1 MSQGPTRGASLN
13 YDNLSSSP
21 DPLAFDGDNYLTST
35 SARSPTKKRNQRRV
49 SKTPAASG
57 TIIPSSPFR
66 AVAEQNLSPWK
77 IRVTIEAE
85 EEEGGSNME
94 TTAGRR
100 VTRTMQIPLRQDT
113 PASDR
118 EVGSV
123 RGRRSRSQESPS
135 KTKRSGTPVRS
146 PRKGAGGRKQRQS
159 VTDLNV
165 RPLGDDADEDDWLR
179 RKKSPRKKKTTRA
192 GKSNSGAEATTQ
204 MSSGSHDF
212 EIHAESNE
220 SATAT
225 HQGRANSDSVSV
237 SPELRDID
245 LNKVSVRPRALSARL
260 TADGENHDPQNSA
273 DQLDVPTTRKTK
285 GLDLRKV
292 SVNRAKSYPTPSPT
306 SSYRGDSDGI
316 GGNPVDDEA
325 VSHDAHNEG
334 FDTILES
341 EGFTMIDLDTLPSA
355 KQYGFS
361 SPAVVEGNHQLNG
374 VLSESS
380 TGATN
385 ASNQEQHPSQP
396 EEAIVYPPL
405 NADESDLSSTVPSS
419 PPAAAQPAQ
428 EKGLLRVPLSDAA
441 RKVTPQPYSSPKLP
455 SPPRQDGRGIPHH
468 RHRGSVSAL
477 AAGIALQG
485 VVTPKHKHSDSASA
499 ATVQEKQNCSSSSR
513 DRQQKDENGLFQG
526 FDCGTQRELRAG
538 LRFGEELA
546 RRQSHSPAASGP
558 VTGTETEVASSALAD
573 SKPEE
578 QRKPTAVGLGIS
590 KVEYSSHANHGINRT
605 TQVWRG
611 ENLVQRTPPVHVVP
625 AGKPTESKQ
634 SQAQSPPR
642 TPQNQE
648 SSYIDRN
655 YPDTQDREREREYQ
669 LERDAIIREI
679 ENASASQVIV
689 IDSDSDEE
697 EEANTQRSGY
707 DANVSADENA
717 DGYQENEDEED
728 EDIWLAEAK
737 HSSSPGPEAEQT
749 TARRSE
755 DKFVVASK
763 QDEDKESRQAHEV
776 LTKRPRRSLIPSPWK
791 RGDDIENSTF
801 VSTATEDMSGLLFY
815 KGGETNGGLFGAGEI
830 KRLQQQRQRR
840 GSGKFDIDL
849 MAGTPKKEGEVIVQ
863 EPRFRSDRRH
873 VDVAA
878 QVDRTDESQSSESDG
893 SEAGQHVGDEETLDE
908 VGVDLETQPE
918 AEEEAEAE
926 AEEEEPS
933 SSVSLVSS
941 PSTAQPVK
949 RVPVQF
955 NDSSLS
961 PGNDDGNGKSTTHQ
975 QRQQQ
980 RPYTTQRVNSQSF
993 SPPDQNTNVNTYS
1006 YSSPQRPPTPRS
1018 ALKGSRQS
1026 FAAECRERDAGN
1038 NTPTI
1043 VPSRR
1048 VVFSER
1054 SRGVDVD
1061 GLESSFSMKSSS
1073 SGTRSDE
1080 SELHAQEAQ
1089 GSESHLL
1096 SFVSTSSGNSTS
1108 TTAGELDGQLNGEL
1122 RVQVE
1127 AQDRTTKEDQ
1137 ALYQDEGE
1145 DEHNDQDENGSY
1157 EEDKA
1162 VCRTVRNGRE
1172 NRDKD
1177 NLHYRDD
1184 MSKKKKSEPQRAS
1197 ATASVS
1203 ESESKSAG
1211 SKKGWTSWLWKG
1223 KEESASETAAA
1234 KATGQPSQISGSRHA
1249 RHDER
1254 AAIRG
1259 AYENE
1264 EDGEDEDDESQ
1275 DNLSGSDG
1283 SGWQKTKSSIASS
1296 SLSSATTLK
1305 QHANANADVSK
1316 RAPAAETRTAGA
1328 TSKSRQ
1334 SQSRQLEQYGN
1345 EYQSYPHAHAQSHS
1359 QHQQQR
1365 EHEHEHRNQH
1375 QRQNQQ
1381 HHPRRPDVEVI
1392 NNTSITTRSTSRGS
1406 GSNLNLP
1413 SYLLPPSYPSDPHRS
1428 PSTPLGLR
1436 GELTNSHFRT
1446 LHIIYRKS
1454 LRPKFHAP
1462 AVHEIRPEIMAL
1474 LGTEM
1479 EVDETEPTPPQPQ
1492 AGRGGTNTNSSVLS
1506 EKSTLDE
1513 VFVWKI
1519 GEVECAVLE
1528 RFMQECEFSQG
1539 VGNWSRNIS
1548 RDRRATRRLGDNE
1561 DKIGY
1566 ASGGWGWSVDQLA
1579 TWLCRIVVGEV
1590 VRDEERKARE
1600 KARGRT

>member
-1 MSQGPTRGASLN
+1 MSQGPTTTRGASFN
-13 YDNLSSSP
+13 YDDLSSSP
-21 DPLAFDGDNYLTST
+21 DPLAFDDDNISVNGNLTSA

-85 EEEGGSNME
+85 EEGEEGFNME
-94 TTAGRR
+94 ATTTAGRR
-100 VTRTMQIPLRQDT
+100 VTRTMQIPLRQES

-118 EVGSV
+118 EVGTA

-135 KTKRSGTPVRS
+135 KTKRSGTPVTS
-146 PRKGAGGRKQRQS
+146 PRKGAGVRKQRQS
-159 VTDLNV
+159 VTDLNI

-179 RKKSPRKKKTTRA
+179 QKKSPRKKKTTTRA
-192 GKSNSGAEATTQ
+192 RKSISGAEVATQT
-204 MSSGSHDF
+204 SSSSSQTGSLDF
-212 EIHAESNE
+212 QIHAESNE
-220 SATAT
+220 SAS
-225 HQGRANSDSVSV
+225 HQGRENTDSV

-245 LNKVSVRPRALSARL
+245 LNKVSVRARALSTRS
-260 TADGENHDPQNSA
+260 TADGENHDPQNSG
-273 DQLDVPTTRKTK
+273 DQLDVPTMRKGK

-292 SVNRAKSYPTPSPT
+292 SVNSAKSYPTPSPT
-306 SSYRGDSDGI
+306 SSYRGDSDDI
-316 GGNPVDDEA
+316 GGNPVDDDEA
-325 VSHDAHNEG
+325 SSHDQDPHNEG

-361 SPAVVEGNHQLNG
+361 SPAVVEGNHQSNG
-374 VLSESS
+374 APESS
-380 TGATN
+380 TAAAN
-385 ASNQEQHPSQP
+385 ASNQELEQHPSQP
-396 EEAIVYPPL
+396 EEAISYPAL

-419 PPAAAQPAQ
+419 PPSAAAAHVQ
-428 EKGLLRVPLSDAA
+428 EKSILRVQSDIA

-455 SPPRQDGRGIPHH
+455 SPPRQDARGVPHH

-499 ATVQEKQNCSSSSR
+499 VTVQDKQSCSSSSR
-513 DRQQKDENGLFQG
+513 ESQQKDEHGLFQG

-546 RRQSHSPAASGP
+546 RRQSQFHSPAASGP
-558 VTGTETEVASSALAD
+558 ETETASSTHV
-573 SKPEE
+573 SKQEE
-578 QRKPTAVGLGIS
+578 RHKIVGLGIS
-590 KVEYSSHANHGINRT
+590 KSEYSSHTNNGNPSHNQAT
-605 TQVWRG
+605 ATQVWRG

-625 AGKPTESKQ
+625 AGKPTETKQ

-648 SSYIDRN
+648 SSYIDPPR

-697 EEANTQRSGY
+697 EEGANAQRSGS
-707 DANVSADENA
+707 DANVPVDENA
-717 DGYQENEDEED
+717 NSYHEDDDD

-737 HSSSPGPEAEQT
+737 HSSSPGPEAELH
-749 TARRSE
+749 RPSE
-755 DKFVVASK
+755 SEILATSK
-763 QDEDKESRQAHEV
+763 QDEVKVSRQAKEV
-776 LTKRPRRSLIPSPWK
+776 VKRPRRSLIPSPWK
-791 RGDDIENSTF
+791 RGDDIENPHENNNSTF
-801 VSTATEDMSGLLFY
+801 LSTATEDMSGLLFY
-815 KGGETNGGLFGAGEI
+815 KGGENNGLFGAGEI

-849 MAGTPKKEGEVIVQ
+849 MAGTPKKEAHAVVK

-908 VGVDLETQPE
+908 VGVDSETQPE

-941 PSTAQPVK
+941 PSAAPLVKKIPVI
-949 RVPVQF
+949 F

-961 PGNDDGNGKSTTHQ
+961 VSPGGDNDGNGKSNSLQ
-975 QRQQQ
+975 QRQRQ
-980 RPYTTQRVNSQSF
+980 RPSSSQRVDSQSL
-993 SPPDQNTNVNTYS
+993 SPPDKNTTTSTNTYS
-1006 YSSPQRPPTPRS
+1006 YPSPQRPATPRS

-1026 FAAECRERDAGN
+1026 FAAECREREAGN
-1038 NTPTI
+1038 HTPTL

-1073 SGTRSDE
+1073 SRTDGSGLVFQAE
-1080 SELHAQEAQ
+1080 EQH
-1089 GSESHLL
+1089 SESQLL
-1096 SFVSTSSGNSTS
+1096 SFVSTSSGNST
-1108 TTAGELDGQLNGEL
+1108 TAGKLDGQLNGEL
-1122 RVQVE
+1122 RVQVQMQGE
-1127 AQDRTTKEDQ
+1127 AQAPLQTQ
-1137 ALYQDEGE
+1137 
-1145 DEHNDQDENGSY
+1145 
-1157 EEDKA
+1157 
-1162 VCRTVRNGRE
+1162 NGRGSLD
-1172 NRDKD
+1172 NDK
-1177 NLHYRDD
+1177 LHCLDD
-1184 MSKKKKSEPQRAS
+1184 MGRKKSESQGVS
-1197 ATASVS
+1197 AAASVS
-1203 ESESKSAG
+1203 ESDELKSAFI

-1223 KEESASETAAA
+1223 KEHDPASERATATAT
-1234 KATGQPSQISGSRHA
+1234 ATGTLQSGRTSSFGTA

-1254 AAIRG
+1254 AYY

-1264 EDGEDEDDESQ
+1264 DDDGEDDENDESQ
-1275 DNLSGSDG
+1275 DSRSGS

-1296 SLSSATTLK
+1296 SLSSTTSLK
-1305 QHANANADVSK
+1305 QHAQANAANASK
-1316 RAPAAETRTAGA
+1316 RALPAETRTAEA
-1328 TSKSRQ
+1328 TTKSRQ
-1334 SQSRQLEQYGN
+1334 SKTQSRQLDQTKY
-1345 EYQSYPHAHAQSHS
+1345 EYQSQPHSYSQSHR
-1359 QHQQQR
+1359 QHQHQR
-1365 EHEHEHRNQH
+1365 EREREHQHDHQH
-1375 QRQNQQ
+1375 QRQNQHQ
-1381 HHPRRPDVEVI
+1381 PQRPDVEEVI
-1392 NNTSITTRSTSRGS
+1392 NNTSTTTRSTSRGS

-1428 PSTPLGLR
+1428 PSTPLSLS
-1436 GELTNSHFRT
+1436 GEFTNSHFRT

-1462 AVHEIRPEIMAL
+1462 AVQDIRPEIMAL

-1479 EVDETEPTPPQPQ
+1479 EVDETDYLPN
-1492 AGRGGTNTNSSVLS
+1492 GGASTSVLS

-1539 VGNWSRNIS
+1539 IWKGRP
-1548 RDRRATRRLGDNE
+1548 RRLGDDDE
-1561 DKIGY
+1561 KYG
-1566 ASGGWGWSVDQLA
+1566 SRWGWSVDQLA

-1600 KARGRT
+1600 NAKRK

>member
-1 MSQGPTRGASLN
+1 MSQGPTTTRGASFN
-13 YDNLSSSP
+13 YDDLSSSP
-21 DPLAFDGDNYLTST
+21 DPLAFDDDNIAGNLTSA

-49 SKTPAASG
+49 SKAPAAPG
-57 TIIPSSPFR
+57 NIPSSPFR

-85 EEEGGSNME
+85 EEGEEGSNME
-94 TTAGRR
+94 TTTTAGRR
-100 VTRTMQIPLRQDT
+100 VTRTMQIPLRQES

-118 EVGSV
+118 EVRPV
-123 RGRRSRSQESPS
+123 RGRRPRSQESPS

-146 PRKGAGGRKQRQS
+146 PRKGAGARKQRQS

-179 RKKSPRKKKTTRA
+179 RKKSPRKKKTTTRA
-192 GKSNSGAEATTQ
+192 RKSI
-204 MSSGSHDF
+204 SGSEAATQTPSGNPEF

-220 SATAT
+220 SAT
-225 HQGRANSDSVSV
+225 HQGQANTDSV

-245 LNKVSVRPRALSARL
+245 LNKVSVRPRALSTKS
-260 TADGENHDPQNSA
+260 TADGENHDPQNSG
-273 DQLDVPTTRKTK
+273 DQLDVPTMGKAK
-285 GLDLRKV
+285 GLNLRRV
-292 SVNRAKSYPTPSPT
+292 SVNSAKSYPTPSPT

-316 GGNPVDDEA
+316 GGNPVDDDEA
-325 VSHDAHNEG
+325 ISHDQDPHNEG

-361 SPAVVEGNHQLNG
+361 SPAAVEGNHQSNG
-374 VLSESS
+374 APESS
-380 TGATN
+380 TAAAN
-385 ASNQEQHPSQP
+385 ASNQELEQHPSQP
-396 EEAIVYPPL
+396 EEAISYPAL

-419 PPAAAQPAQ
+419 PPPAAAAHVQ
-428 EKGLLRVPLSDAA
+428 EKSILRVQSDAA

-455 SPPRQDGRGIPHH
+455 SPPRQDGRGGVSHH
-468 RHRGSVSAL
+468 RNRGSVSAL

-485 VVTPKHKHSDSASA
+485 VVTPKHEHKHSDSASVV
-499 ATVQEKQNCSSSSR
+499 TVQEKQIGLLSR
-513 DRQQKDENGLFQG
+513 EHQQKNESGLFQG

-546 RRQSHSPAASGP
+546 RRQSQFHSPAASGP
-558 VTGTETEVASSALAD
+558 ETETASSTHV
-573 SKPEE
+573 SKQEE
-578 QRKPTAVGLGIS
+578 RHKIVGLGIS
-590 KVEYSSHANHGINRT
+590 KSEYSSHTNNGNPSHNQAT
-605 TQVWRG
+605 ATQVWRG
-611 ENLVQRTPPVHVVP
+611 ENLVQRTPPVHAVP
-625 AGKPTESKQ
+625 AAKPTETEQ

-648 SSYIDRN
+648 SSYIDPPR

-697 EEANTQRSGY
+697 EDGANAQRSGS
-707 DANVSADENA
+707 DANVPLDENENA
-717 DGYQENEDEED
+717 YQEDDDD

-737 HSSSPGPEAEQT
+737 HSSSPGPEADLQSQA
-749 TARRSE
+749 TARPSE
-755 DKFVVASK
+755 NKFVVASK
-763 QDEDKESRQAHEV
+763 QNEDKESRQAKEV
-776 LTKRPRRSLIPSPWK
+776 VRRPRRSLIPSSWK
-791 RGDDIENSTF
+791 RGDDIENPHENNNSTF
-801 VSTATEDMSGLLFY
+801 LSTATEDMSGLLFY
-815 KGGETNGGLFGAGEI
+815 KGGENNGRFGAGEI

-849 MAGTPKKEGEVIVQ
+849 MAGTPKKEAHAVVK

-878 QVDRTDESQSSESDG
+878 QIDRTDESQSSESDG

-908 VGVDLETQPE
+908 VGVDSETQPE

-941 PSTAQPVK
+941 PSAAPLVK
-949 RVPVQF
+949 KISVIF

-961 PGNDDGNGKSTTHQ
+961 VSPGGDNDGNGKSNSLQ
-975 QRQQQ
+975 QRQRQ
-980 RPYTTQRVNSQSF
+980 RPSSSQRVDSQSL
-993 SPPDQNTNVNTYS
+993 SPPDKNTTTSTNTYS
-1006 YSSPQRPPTPRS
+1006 YPSPQRPATPRS

-1026 FAAECRERDAGN
+1026 FAAECREREAGN
-1038 NTPTI
+1038 HTPTL

-1073 SGTRSDE
+1073 SRSDG
-1080 SELHAQEAQ
+1080 SGVVFEAEEQ
-1089 GSESHLL
+1089 HSESQLL
-1096 SFVSTSSGNSTS
+1096 SFVSTSSGNS

-1122 RVQVE
+1122 QVQVQMQGE
-1127 AQDRTTKEDQ
+1127 AQAPLQTQ
-1137 ALYQDEGE
+1137 
-1145 DEHNDQDENGSY
+1145 
-1157 EEDKA
+1157 
-1162 VCRTVRNGRE
+1162 NGRGSLD
-1172 NRDKD
+1172 ND
-1177 NLHYRDD
+1177 NLHYLDD
-1184 MSKKKKSEPQRAS
+1184 MRRKKSESQRVS
-1197 ATASVS
+1197 AAASVS
-1203 ESESKSAG
+1203 ESDELKSASR

-1223 KEESASETAAA
+1223 KEHDPASERATATATA
-1234 KATGQPSQISGSRHA
+1234 TATGTLQSGRTAGFGIA

-1254 AAIRG
+1254 AHYAN
-1259 AYENE
+1259 ENE
-1264 EDGEDEDDESQ
+1264 DDDGEDDENDESQ
-1275 DNLSGSDG
+1275 DSRSES

-1296 SLSSATTLK
+1296 SLSSTTTLK
-1305 QHANANADVSK
+1305 QHAHANASNASNASK
-1316 RAPAAETRTAGA
+1316 RAPAAETRTTEA
-1328 TSKSRQ
+1328 TTKSRQ
-1334 SQSRQLEQYGN
+1334 SKIQSQPQSRQLDQTKY
-1345 EYQSYPHAHAQSHS
+1345 EYQSQPHSYSQSHR
-1359 QHQQQR
+1359 QHQHQHQR
-1365 EHEHEHRNQH
+1365 EREREHQH
-1375 QRQNQQ
+1375 DHQYQRQNQHQ
-1381 HHPRRPDVEVI
+1381 PRRPDVEEVI
-1392 NNTSITTRSTSRGS
+1392 NNTSTTTRSTSRGS
-1406 GSNLNLP
+1406 GANLNLP

-1428 PSTPLGLR
+1428 PSTPLSLS
-1436 GELTNSHFRT
+1436 GEFTNSHFRT

-1462 AVHEIRPEIMAL
+1462 AVQDIRPEIMAL

-1479 EVDETEPTPPQPQ
+1479 EVDETDYLPN
-1492 AGRGGTNTNSSVLS
+1492 GGASTSVLS
-1506 EKSTLDE
+1506 ERSTLDE

-1539 VGNWSRNIS
+1539 VGIWSRNSS
-1548 RDRRATRRLGDNE
+1548 RSRKSTRLGDNNE
-1561 DKIGY
+1561 DKVE
-1566 ASGGWGWSVDQLA
+1566 WGWSVDQLA

-1600 KARGRT
+1600 KARART

>member
-1 MSQGPTRGASLN
+1 MSQGPTTTRGASFN
-13 YDNLSSSP
+13 YDDLSSSP
-21 DPLAFDGDNYLTST
+21 DPLAFDDDNIAGNLTSA

-49 SKTPAASG
+49 SKAPAAPG
-57 TIIPSSPFR
+57 NIPSSPFR

-85 EEEGGSNME
+85 EEGGGDSNME
-94 TTAGRR
+94 TTTTAGRR
-100 VTRTMQIPLRQDT
+100 VTRTMQIPLRQES

-118 EVGSV
+118 EVRPV
-123 RGRRSRSQESPS
+123 RGRRPRSQESPS

-146 PRKGAGGRKQRQS
+146 PRKDAGARKQRQS

-179 RKKSPRKKKTTRA
+179 QKKSPRKKKTTTRA
-192 GKSNSGAEATTQ
+192 RKSI
-204 MSSGSHDF
+204 SGSEAATQTPSGNPEF

-220 SATAT
+220 SAT
-225 HQGRANSDSVSV
+225 HQGQANTDSV

-245 LNKVSVRPRALSARL
+245 LNKVSVRPRALSTRS
-260 TADGENHDPQNSA
+260 TADGENHGPQNS
-273 DQLDVPTTRKTK
+273 DQLDVPTMRKTK
-285 GLDLRKV
+285 GLHLRKV
-292 SVNRAKSYPTPSPT
+292 SVNSAKSYPTPSPT

-316 GGNPVDDEA
+316 GNPVDDEA
-325 VSHDAHNEG
+325 VNHDQDPHNEG

-361 SPAVVEGNHQLNG
+361 SPAVVEGNHQSNG
-374 VLSESS
+374 APESS
-380 TGATN
+380 TAAAN
-385 ASNQEQHPSQP
+385 ASNQELEQHPSQP
-396 EEAIVYPPL
+396 EEAISYPAL
-405 NADESDLSSTVPSS
+405 IADESDLSSTVPSS
-419 PPAAAQPAQ
+419 PPPAAAAHVQ
-428 EKGLLRVPLSDAA
+428 EKSILRVQSDIA

-455 SPPRQDGRGIPHH
+455 SPPRQDGRRGVPHH

-485 VVTPKHKHSDSASA
+485 VVTPKHKHSDSASMV
-499 ATVQEKQNCSSSSR
+499 TEQEKQSCSSSSR
-513 DRQQKDENGLFQG
+513 ESQQKDEHGLFQG

-546 RRQSHSPAASGP
+546 RRQSQFHSPAASGP
-558 VTGTETEVASSALAD
+558 ETKTASLPSV
-573 SKPEE
+573 SKQEE

-590 KVEYSSHANHGINRT
+590 KVEYSHANHGTNHT

-611 ENLVQRTPPVHVVP
+611 ENLVQRTPPVHAVP
-625 AGKPTESKQ
+625 AAKPTETKQ

-648 SSYIDRN
+648 SSYIDPPR

-697 EEANTQRSGY
+697 EDGANAQRSGS
-707 DANVSADENA
+707 DANVPVDENA
-717 DGYQENEDEED
+717 NSYQEDDDD

-737 HSSSPGPEAEQT
+737 HSSSPGPEVELQSQS
-749 TARRSE
+749 TAQARKNE
-755 DKFVVASK
+755 VVVASK
-763 QDEDKESRQAHEV
+763 QNEDKESRQAKEV
-776 LTKRPRRSLIPSPWK
+776 VRRPRRSLIPSPWK
-791 RGDDIENSTF
+791 RGDDIENPHENNNSTF
-801 VSTATEDMSGLLFY
+801 LSTATEDMSGLLFY
-815 KGGETNGGLFGAGEI
+815 KGGENNGLFGAGEI

-849 MAGTPKKEGEVIVQ
+849 MAGTPKKEAQAVVK

-878 QVDRTDESQSSESDG
+878 QVDRTDETQSSESDG
-893 SEAGQHVGDEETLDE
+893 SEAGQQVGDEETLDE
-908 VGVDLETQPE
+908 AGVDSETQPE

-926 AEEEEPS
+926 AEEEELL

-941 PSTAQPVK
+941 PSAAPLVKKIPVI
-949 RVPVQF
+949 F
-955 NDSSLS
+955 NDSSISVS
-961 PGNDDGNGKSTTHQ
+961 PGGDNDGDGNSNRNTLQ
-975 QRQQQ
+975 QRQRQQ
-980 RPYTTQRVNSQSF
+980 PFSSQRVDSQSL
-993 SPPDQNTNVNTYS
+993 SPPDKNTTTSTNTYS
-1006 YSSPQRPPTPRS
+1006 YPSPQRPATPRS

-1026 FAAECRERDAGN
+1026 FAAECREREAGN
-1038 NTPTI
+1038 HTPTL

-1061 GLESSFSMKSSS
+1061 GLESSFSMKSSTS
-1073 SGTRSDE
+1073 RSDG
-1080 SELHAQEAQ
+1080 SGVVFEAEEQ
-1089 GSESHLL
+1089 HSESQLL
-1096 SFVSTSSGNSTS
+1096 SFVSTSSGNS

-1127 AQDRTTKEDQ
+1127 EDAQAQTQ
-1137 ALYQDEGE
+1137 
-1145 DEHNDQDENGSY
+1145 
-1157 EEDKA
+1157 
-1162 VCRTVRNGRE
+1162 NGRE
-1172 NRDKD
+1172 NLDKD
-1177 NLHYRDD
+1177 DLHYKDD
-1184 MSKKKKSEPQRAS
+1184 MPKTKKTESQRVS
-1197 ATASVS
+1197 ATTSVS
-1203 ESESKSAG
+1203 DSDELKSDELKSDELKSDELKSAST

-1223 KEESASETAAA
+1223 KEESAASETAALHQA
-1234 KATGQPSQISGSRHA
+1234 RISGSSLPRHE
-1249 RHDER
+1249 ER
-1254 AAIRG
+1254 AATRDANG
-1259 AYENE
+1259 NE
-1264 EDGEDEDDESQ
+1264 QDGEDEDDESQ
-1275 DNLSGSDG
+1275 DSGSG
-1283 SGWQKTKSSIASS
+1283 SGWQKTKSSVASS
-1296 SLSSATTLK
+1296 SLSSTTTLK
-1305 QHANANADVSK
+1305 QHAHANVSNASK
-1316 RAPAAETRTAGA
+1316 RALPAETRTTEA
-1328 TSKSRQ
+1328 TTKSRQ
-1334 SQSRQLEQYGN
+1334 SKTQSQPQSRQPDQTKY
-1345 EYQSYPHAHAQSHS
+1345 EYQSQPHSYSQSHR
-1359 QHQQQR
+1359 QHQHQHQR
-1365 EHEHEHRNQH
+1365 EREREHQHDHQH
-1375 QRQNQQ
+1375 QRQNQHQ
-1381 HHPRRPDVEVI
+1381 PRRPNVEEVI
-1392 NNTSITTRSTSRGS
+1392 NNTSTTTRSTSKGS

-1428 PSTPLGLR
+1428 PSTPLGLS
-1436 GELTNSHFRT
+1436 GEFTNSHFRT

-1462 AVHEIRPEIMAL
+1462 AVQDIRPEIMAL

-1479 EVDETEPTPPQPQ
+1479 EVDETDYLPN
-1492 AGRGGTNTNSSVLS
+1492 GGASTSVLS
-1506 EKSTLDE
+1506 ERSTLDE

-1528 RFMQECEFSQG
+1528 RFMQECEFSQS
-1539 VGNWSRNIS
+1539 VGIWSRNSS
-1548 RDRRATRRLGDNE
+1548 RSRKSRRLGDNDE
-1561 DKIGY
+1561 KIG
-1566 ASGGWGWSVDQLA
+1566 SRWGWSVDQLA

-1600 KARGRT
+1600 NAKRK